1 MKTRDRILAGA
12 LLLFNEE
19 GASALSAVDIASAL
33 GMSPGHLYYHF
44 KGKAQIVAA
53 LFDAYEAELALVL
66 EGAIADLARPD
77 AGLADLHVQI
87 HILLEEAHD
96 VRFLFREAGALAT
109 TAPELGARYRR
120 VLAGQRGGVAAML
133 EALAARGALK
143 AGPEAIA
150 ALARDIVL
158 GLAFKL
164 TQLELEGDA
173 GPPRERL
180 ARAAA
185 EIMAQVEPYAS

>member
-12 LLLFNEE
+12 LTLFNEE

-33 GMSPGHLYYHF
+33 SISPGHLYYHF
-44 KGKAQIVAA
+44 KGKPQVIAA

-87 HILLEEAHD
+87 QILLEEAHD

-109 TAPELGARYRR
+109 ALPELGARYRR
-120 VLAGQRGGVAAML
+120 VLAGQRGGVAVML

-143 AGPEAIA
+143 ADPTQIA
-150 ALARDIVL
+150 GLARDIVL

-164 TQLELEGDA
+164 TQLDLEGDD
-173 GPPRERL
+173 GPPRQRI

-185 EIMAQVEPYAS
+185 EIMVQVQALAA